1 MCNRDGRKV
10 YSLTDRGRQG
20 RDPVEIEVQELKSRC
35 LSKGI
40 RQFRENRRPEHIH
53 FFKSLPIELY
63 GPLLKNAGC
72 LIGNSSS
79 GIREA
84 GFLGTPTV
92 NIGTRQQGR
101 QRGPNVVD
109 VPYEREAIKAAI
121 LKQMS
126 NGCYDASHIY
136 GDGDAA
142 SKIAEVLAGFEV
154 SIQKRSAY

>member
-1 MCNRDGRKV
+1 MDAGSDG
-10 YSLTDRGRQG
+10 
-20 RDPVEIEVQELKSRC
+20 

-40 RQFRENRRPEHIH
+40 RIFRENRHPEHIH

-63 GPLLKNAGC
+63 GPLLRNAGC
-72 LIGNSSS
+72 LVGNSSS

-101 QRGPNVVD
+101 ARGANVVD
-109 VPYEREAIKAAI
+109 VPYDREAIKRAI
-121 LKQMS
+121 ERQMNHGPFEVS
-126 NGCYDASHIY
+126 DIY

-142 SKIAEVLAGFEV
+142 SKIVDVLAGFEAN
-154 SIQKRSAY
+154 IQKQIAY